1 MLSAVRVGAAESH
14 PMLVPVYLGDGQ
26 VAFVAYSAAVVLV
39 VALDDMLL
47 QFLVHHGAW
56 LCDCCGT
63 LGTLV
68 VDMAE
73 ATFLLDGLCPVW
85 IVAFGVSLAVGGHCA
100 ENHHCDYHHALNCSL
115 HNLSCF
121 VSRATLFDIVWKFA
135 VLKLR

>member
-1 MLSAVRVGAAESH
+1 MLSEARGGAAESH

-56 LCDCCGT
+56 LCDCCGP
-63 LGTLV
+63 LATLV

-73 ATFLLDGLCPVW
+73 ATFLLDGLCLVW
-85 IVAFGVSLAVGGHCA
+85 IVAFGICLAVGGHCA

-115 HNLSCF
+115 HNL
-121 VSRATLFDIVWKFA
+121 
-135 VLKLR
+135 